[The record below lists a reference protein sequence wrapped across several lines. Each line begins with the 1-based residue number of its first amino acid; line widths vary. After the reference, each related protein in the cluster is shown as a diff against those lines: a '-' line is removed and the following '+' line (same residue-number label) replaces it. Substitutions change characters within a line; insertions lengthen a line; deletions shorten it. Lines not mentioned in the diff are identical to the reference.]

1 MSLYTTGEI
10 AKLCN
15 VSVRTV
21 QYYDTRNILKP
32 SALSEGGRR
41 LYSEED
47 VKRME
52 IICFLRE
59 AGISLNSI
67 EELISGEEPGKV
79 ISILIEQ
86 QEKVL
91 AQELEERQ
99 SKLELLTQMKKELK
113 NIEHFSIESIGDI
126 AYAVENKKNMQKL
139 HAMLLITGLPLSI
152 YEWFAII
159 YGIVTGDWWWM
170 LGYLLIGLPY
180 GIGISLYYFK
190 RVAYICPDCHTVFR
204 PAFKQA
210 FFANHT
216 PTLRKLTCTH
226 CGYHGFCV
234 ETYGK
239 EEK

>member
-1 MSLYTTGEI
+1 MSLYTTGEL
-10 AKLCN
+10 ARLCG

-32 SALSEGGRR
+32 SAMSEGGRR

-47 VKRME
+47 VKRMQ

-59 AGISLNSI
+59 AGISIQSI
-67 EELISGEEPGKV
+67 EDLISDAEPGKV
-79 ISILIEQ
+79 ISILIEE

-91 AQELEERQ
+91 AKELEERQ
-99 SKLELLTQMKKELK
+99 MKLELLSQMKDEVKK
-113 NIEHFSIESIGDI
+113 IEHFSIDSLGSV
-126 AYAVENKKNMQKL
+126 AYVIENKKKIQKI
-139 HAMLLITGLPLSI
+139 HAFMVITGLPLSI
-152 YEWFAII
+152 YECFAII
-159 YGIVTGDWWWM
+159 FGLITGNWWPL
-170 LGYLLIGLPY
+170 LGYILIGIPY
-180 GIGISLYYFK
+180 GVGISMYYFK
-190 RVAYICPDCHTVFR
+190 QVVYICPECHTI
-204 PAFKQA
+204 FKPKLKEA

-226 CGYHGFCV
+226 CGHHGFCV

>member
-1 MSLYTTGEI
+1 MAFYTTGEI
-10 AKLCN
+10 ARLCG

-32 SALSEGGRR
+32 STLSEGGRR

-47 VKRME
+47 VKRMQ

-59 AGISLNSI
+59 AGISIQSI
-67 EELISGEEPGKV
+67 EDLISDAEPGKV
-79 ISILIEQ
+79 ISILIEE

-91 AQELEERQ
+91 AKELEERQ
-99 SKLELLTQMKKELK
+99 MKLELLSQMKDEVKK
-113 NIEHFSIESIGDI
+113 IENFSIDSLGSV
-126 AYAVENKKNMQKL
+126 AYVIENKKKIEKI
-139 HAMLLITGLPLSI
+139 HAFMVITGLPLSI
-152 YEWFAII
+152 YECFAII
-159 YGIVTGDWWWM
+159 FGLITGNWWPL
-170 LGYLLIGLPY
+170 LGYILIGIPY
-180 GIGISLYYFK
+180 GVGISMYYFK
-190 RVAYICPDCHTVFR
+190 QVVYICPECHTI
-204 PAFKQA
+204 FKPKLKEA

-226 CGYHGFCV
+226 CGHHGFCV

>member
-1 MSLYTTGEI
+1 MSLYTTGEL

-21 QYYDTRNILKP
+21 QYYDARNILKP

-59 AGISLNSI
+59 AGISLSNI
-67 EELISGEEPGKV
+67 EELISEEEPGKA
-79 ISILIEQ
+79 IAILIEQ
-86 QEKVL
+86 QERLL
-91 AQELEERQ
+91 AKELEERQ
-99 SKLELLTQMKKELK
+99 NKLELLAQMKRELR
-113 NIEHFSIESIGDI
+113 NIENFSVESISDI
-126 AYAVENKKNMQKL
+126 AYTVGNKKNMRKM
-139 HAMLLITGLPLSI
+139 HAFLLITGLPLSI

-159 YGIVTGDWWWM
+159 YGIVTGNWWPM
-170 LGYLLIGLPY
+170 LGYVLIGIPY
-180 GIGISLYYFK
+180 GVGISKYYFK
-190 RVAYICPDCHTVFR
+190 RVGYICPECHTVFR
-204 PAFKQA
+204 PTFKEA
-210 FFANHT
+210 LFANHT
-216 PTLRKLTCTH
+216 ATLRKLTCTH

>member
-1 MSLYTTGEI
+1 MSTYTTGEL

-32 SALSEGGRR
+32 TALSEGGRR

-52 IICFLRE
+52 IICFLRD
-59 AGISLNSI
+59 AGISLSSI
-67 EELISGEEPGKV
+67 EELISGEEPEKV

-99 SKLELLTQMKKELK
+99 TKLELLSQMKKELK
-113 NIEHFSIESIGDI
+113 NIDRFSIDSISDI
-126 AYAVENKKNMQKL
+126 AYVVENKKKLQKM
-139 HAMLLITGLPLSI
+139 HAFLLITGLPISI

-159 YGIVTGDWWWM
+159 FGITTGNWWPM
-170 LGYLLIGLPY
+170 LGYVLIGIPY
-180 GIGISLYYFK
+180 GVAISFYYFK
-190 RVAYICPDCHTVFR
+190 RVGYICPNCHTLFR
-204 PAFKQA
+204 PRFKEA

-226 CGYHGFCV
+226 CGHHGFCI

-239 EEK
+239 EEE